1 MPLWKTI
8 DFHFH
13 NPAEL
18 LKKRSELTT
27 NGEMPSWNKFLL
39 RPKKEIYVFGAA
51 CFSFY
56 YYFFIQRGYGT
67 LKQNL
72 VKFK

>member
-1 MPLWKTI
+1 
-8 DFHFH
+8 
-13 NPAEL
+13 
-18 LKKRSELTT
+18 
-27 NGEMPSWNKFLL
+27 MPSWNKFLL